1 MNTQQVWLVNSLC
14 KIITT
19 ATTWFWLTGAA
30 LVLLLTGSLVLTI
43 IEMIINNRD
52 KDKPPRRKRK

>member
-1 MNTQQVWLVNSLC
+1 MNTHIIWSASSLY
-14 KIITT
+14 KLIIA
-19 ATTWFWLTGAA
+19 ATTWFWLTGAV